1 MLPETLVA
9 NDYCGRVDKE
19 VAPSNA
25 IDISESV
32 IIVCAAWVTRACDGA
47 VCPKHCAVIKAAR

>member
-1 MLPETLVA
+1 MPCLCLPRLYEVQRDRSKSMLPETLVV

-25 IDISESV
+25 IDLSEGV
-32 IIVCAAWVTRACDGA
+32 IIVCAAG
-47 VCPKHCAVIKAAR
+47 